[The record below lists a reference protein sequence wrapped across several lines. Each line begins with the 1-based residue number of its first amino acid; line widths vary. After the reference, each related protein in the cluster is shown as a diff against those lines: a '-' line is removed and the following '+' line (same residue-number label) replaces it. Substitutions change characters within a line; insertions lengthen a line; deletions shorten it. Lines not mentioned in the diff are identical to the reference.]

1 MRCGFDKE
9 GASFFE
15 EKLGYFFRDRK
26 LLKEALTHASFANE
40 SGLSSFNERMEY
52 LGDAVLELCVS
63 EIFYASFPECDEGEL
78 IK

>member
-40 SGLSSFNERMEY
+40 SGLSS
-52 LGDAVLELCVS
+52 S
-63 EIFYASFPECDEGEL
+63 
-78 IK
+78 